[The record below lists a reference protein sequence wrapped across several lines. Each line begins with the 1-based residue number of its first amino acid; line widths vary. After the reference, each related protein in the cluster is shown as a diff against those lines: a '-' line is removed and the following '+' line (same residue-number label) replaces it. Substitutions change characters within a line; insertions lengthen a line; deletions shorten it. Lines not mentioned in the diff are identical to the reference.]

1 MYFKV
6 IALIF
11 SFVFGAVIGS
21 AFLCFLDRRGRG
33 EKWTKGKSHCTCCG
47 HELAPK
53 DLIPIVS
60 YIALKGKCRYCGE
73 PYSPAALLSE
83 ISMGCAG
90 LFSACTAFLLV
101 SERNVPKAVASALI
115 YVFLGLGAVNDI
127 YSHECEYVIQ
137 YGAFLIGTVYALM
150 YAGGFQLICMIVLFV
165 VLMVLDLIFRKKKKV
180 ESAIGYADIVVITGA
195 AGILQP
201 IYISVGLFFTC
212 VFALISVPIAKANQ
226 QGQGTT
232 EEGALGVGFLPFVL
246 YGTFIAEVLSIVI

>member
-1 MYFKV
+1 
-6 IALIF
+6 
-11 SFVFGAVIGS
+11 
-21 AFLCFLDRRGRG
+21 
-33 EKWTKGKSHCTCCG
+33 
-47 HELAPK
+47 
-53 DLIPIVS
+53 
-60 YIALKGKCRYCGE
+60 
-73 PYSPAALLSE
+73 
-83 ISMGCAG
+83 MGCAG

-101 SERNVPKAVASALI
+101 SERDVPKAVASALI

-137 YGAFLIGTVYALM
+137 YGAFLIGAVYALM